1 MSARIY
7 IQSDWAQCLR
17 KAEGEAWVSCKI
29 PGKPTVYGTLKC
41 EGISADG
48 IPEITSS
55 EEFSVLEVTK
65 RSLLISCPAENVSS
79 KFLAPYTSFPRV
91 HEKSVTC
98 LDVSSGGGL
107 GVSTSTDGSMKIWQ
121 TNNGEI
127 RRLLEGHIYDV
138 NCCMYFPSGMVV
150 LSGGMDAQVKIWS
163 VEDASCP
170 VTFKGHK
177 AGILDLAVVD
187 RGRNVVSC
195 SRDGTA
201 RLWDCGKSAC
211 LAVVADCGASINGI
225 SVGVADN
232 AIDLGTPE
240 TPPSDREIGTE
251 GKLLL
256 LAREDKKLECVSL
269 QSRQSVFTFDGADA
283 FNCCTFL
290 SSVNILGG
298 SQDGNIYQLDIRNTK
313 VPVQTMSKSGAPVLS
328 LAPFREGF
336 IASQA
341 DGTCFILQQDLDRV
355 LELTE
360 PDCDPV
366 YKVAVSEKLVYTCCR
381 DGVIRKYQL
390 ADL

>member
-1 MSARIY
+1 MAARIS
-7 IQSDWAQCLR
+7 IQSDWAACLR

-29 PGKPTVYGTLKC
+29 PGKPTVYGALKC
-41 EGISADG
+41 EGIGPDG
-48 IPEITSS
+48 IPNVTSS
-55 EEFSVLEVTK
+55 EDFSVLEVTK
-65 RSLLISCPAENVSS
+65 KSLLISCPAENVAT

-107 GVSTSTDGSMKIWQ
+107 GVSTSSDGSMKIWQ
-121 TNNGEI
+121 TNNGET
-127 RRLLEGHIYDV
+127 RRVLEGHVYDV
-138 NCCMYFPSGMVV
+138 NCCRFFPSGMVV

-170 VTFKGHK
+170 VTFRGHK
-177 AGILDLAVVD
+177 GGVLDLAVVE

-201 RLWDCGKSAC
+201 RLWDCGTSSC
-211 LAVVADCGASINGI
+211 LAVVADCGAAINGI

-240 TPPSDREIGTE
+240 TPPSDREIGSE

-256 LAREDKKLECVSL
+256 LAREDGKLEAKSL

-290 SSVNILGG
+290 SSVNVLGG
-298 SQDGNIYQLDIRNTK
+298 GQDGNIYQLDIRNTK
-313 VPVQTMSKSGAPVLS
+313 VPVQTVFRSGAPVLS
-328 LAPFREGF
+328 LVPFREGF
-336 IASQA
+336 VASQG
-341 DGTCFILQQDLDRV
+341 DGTCFILQQDLDHF
-355 LELTE
+355 LELTD

-366 YKVAVSEKLVYTCCR
+366 YKVAVFEKSAYTCCR
-381 DGVIRKYQL
+381 DGIIRKYQL

>member
-1 MSARIY
+1 MSARICV
-7 IQSDWAQCLR
+7 QSDWAQCLR
-17 KAEGEAWVSCKI
+17 KVEGEAWVSCKI
-29 PGKPTVYGTLKC
+29 PGKPTVYGALKC
-41 EGISADG
+41 EGIGPDG
-48 IPEITSS
+48 IPDITSS
-55 EEFSVLEVTK
+55 EDFSVLEVTK
-65 RSLLISCPAENVSS
+65 KSLLISCPAENVSS

-91 HEKSVTC
+91 HQKSVTC
-98 LDVSSGGGL
+98 LDISSGGGL

-121 TNNGEI
+121 SSNGEI
-127 RRLLEGHIYDV
+127 RRVLEGHVYDV
-138 NCCMYFPSGMVV
+138 NCCRFFPSGMVV

-177 AGILDLAVVD
+177 GGILDLAVVD

-201 RLWDCGKSAC
+201 RLWDCGKSSC
-211 LAVVADCGASINGI
+211 LAVVAERGAAINGI
-225 SVGVADN
+225 AIGVADN
-232 AIDLGTPE
+232 TINLGTPE

-256 LAREDKKLECVSL
+256 LAREDGKLEGVSL

-290 SSVNILGG
+290 SSVSVLGG
-298 SQDGNIYQLDIRNTK
+298 GQDGNIYQLDIRNTK
-313 VPVQTMSKSGAPVLS
+313 APVQTVFRSGAPVLS
-328 LAPFREGF
+328 LVPFREGF
-336 IASQA
+336 VASQG
-341 DGTCFILQQDLDRV
+341 DGTCFILQQDLDHV
-355 LELTE
+355 LELTD

-366 YKVAVSEKLVYTCCR
+366 YKVAIFEKSAYTCCR
-381 DGVIRKYQL
+381 DGIIRKYQL

>member
-1 MSARIY
+1 MAVFVLS
-7 IQSDWAQCLR
+7 SR

-41 EGISADG
+41 EGIGPDG

-55 EEFSVLEVTK
+55 EEFTVLEVTK
-65 RSLLISCPAENVSS
+65 KSLLISCLAENVSS

-91 HEKSVTC
+91 HQKSVTC

-107 GVSTSTDGSMKIWQ
+107 GVSTSADGSMKIWQ

-127 RRLLEGHIYDV
+127 RRVLEGHIYDV
-138 NCCMYFPSGMVV
+138 NCCTFFPSGMVV

-170 VTFKGHK
+170 VTFRGHK
-177 AGILDLAVVD
+177 AG
-187 RGRNVVSC
+187 GNVVSS

-211 LAVVADCGASINGI
+211 LAVVADCGAPINGI
-225 SVGVADN
+225 SLGVADN

-240 TPPSDREIGTE
+240 TPPSDREIATE

-256 LAREDKKLECVSL
+256 LAREDKKLEGVSL

-290 SSVNILGG
+290 SSVNVIGG
-298 SQDGNIYQLDIRNTK
+298 GQDGNLYLLDLRNTK
-313 VPVQTMSKSGAPVLS
+313 VPVQTVSKSGAPVLS

-336 IASQA
+336 IATHG
-341 DGTCFILQQDLDRV
+341 DGTCFVIQQDLDHV

-366 YKVAVSEKLVYTCCR
+366 YKVAVFEKCAYTCCR
-381 DGVIRKYQL
+381 DGMIRKYQL
-390 ADL
+390 TDL

>member
-1 MSARIY
+1 MAARIY
-7 IQSDWAQCLR
+7 LQSDWAHSLR
-17 KAEGEAWVSCKI
+17 KVEGEAWVSCKI

-41 EGISADG
+41 GGIGPGG

-65 RSLLISCPAENVSS
+65 KSLLISCPAENISS
-79 KFLAPYTSFPRV
+79 KFLAPYTSFSRV
-91 HEKSVTC
+91 HQKSVTC
-98 LDVSSGGGL
+98 LDLSCGGGL

-121 TNNGEI
+121 TNNGET
-127 RRLLEGHIYDV
+127 RRVLEGHVYDV
-138 NCCMYFPSGMVV
+138 NCCMFFPSGMVV

-187 RGRNVVSC
+187 RGRNVASC

-201 RLWDCGKSAC
+201 RLWDCGKSTC
-211 LAVVADCGASINGI
+211 LAVVADCGAAINGI
-225 SVGVADN
+225 SIGVADN
-232 AIDLGTPE
+232 TIDLGTPE

-256 LAREDKKLECVSL
+256 LAREDKKLEGVSL

-290 SSVNILGG
+290 SGVNILGG
-298 SQDGNIYQLDIRNTK
+298 SQDGNIYQLDLRNTK
-313 VPVQTMSKSGAPVLS
+313 VPVQVVSKSGAPVLS

-336 IASQA
+336 IASQG
-341 DGTCFILQQDLDRV
+341 DGTCFILQQDLDHV

-366 YKVAVSEKLVYTCCR
+366 YKVAVSEKFAYTCCR
-381 DGVIRKYQL
+381 DGIIRKYQL